1 MCKCRKYKRYKIM
14 VKFEDGKIK
23 KKEIEKYIPAIEYY
37 RQVKKENCNRSCI
50 VEMFGIT
57 QDGQINFMFG
67 KRFEEQIKDF
77 QLEAKKYAE
86 TDTYDI
92 LKVIEENIKLLTKRE
107 KYLTS
112 KLNVINK
119 MEDVILHQIEHFDLS
134 ENQDDIAKKIKFDEL
149 VNVRKERRYIKTE
162 LFKLGIIKDSVEL
175 PVKSVD
181 FAIRRIS
188 GVDKGVNEK
197 VKYLDNDVLEEKKI
211 FKEKS
216 YDNLIQRDLMVE
228 KLKKKYD
235 VVVVD
240 DCRAKIYAYNKA
252 NKVKVV

>member
-1 MCKCRKYKRYKIM
+1 M

-37 RQVKKENCNRSCI
+37 RQVKKENCNKNCI
-50 VEMFGIT
+50 VEMFGVT
-57 QDGQINFMFG
+57 SEGQSQFMFG
-67 KRFEEQIKDF
+67 KRFKEEIKDF

-92 LKVIEENIKLLTKRE
+92 LKTIEENIKLLSKRE

-119 MEDVILHQIEHFDLS
+119 MEDVILHQIEHFDLNK
-134 ENQDDIAKKIKFDEL
+134 NQDDLAKKTKFDEL
-149 VNVRKERRYIKTE
+149 VNVRKERRHIKTE
-162 LFKLGIIKDSVEL
+162 LFKLNIIKDSVEL
-175 PVKSVD
+175 PIKSVD
-181 FAIRRIS
+181 FAIRRIE
-188 GVDKGVNEK
+188 GVDKGVSEK
-197 VKYLDNDVLEEKKI
+197 VKYLDDNTLSEKKI

-228 KLKKKYD
+228 KLGKRFE

-240 DCRAKIYAYNKA
+240 DSKAKIYAYNKA
-252 NKVKVV
+252 NKGKAV